1 MKKAFPALLA
11 LLCAC
16 LALLVATSSS
26 PLYATNFWTDTNI
39 YFTIGRG
46 MTRGLMP
53 YRDLFDHKGPLLFI
67 LYALGAAISDTSF
80 IGVFALEALSL
91 AAAVYAGWRTVR
103 LFGKGRLTLLAMPLL
118 AAAIC
123 CCTAFTQG
131 GSAEEFA
138 LPALAVGVYLTL
150 AAMTR
155 AEEKTRGRM
164 LGFGAAAGWV
174 FLIKYTDIG
183 LFAGLGVCLL
193 AFVWRREGFGRAL
206 LAAGRMLL
214 GAALVCAPVAAYLAV
229 NGALGAC
236 VEVYFVQNLF
246 DYSGMPMSLTGHVYN
261 ALAYLRTQSVINPA
275 VTVLVALGAGFVLLD
290 AAKRH
295 ERGWFWQALALPM
308 GAGLLLLTCYWGEM
322 AHPYYALAFA
332 GLCAPG
338 LIPLAW
344 LANRAQRR
352 GLFAWTLPMAG
363 VLAVVPTCMGL
374 CRAVPLMQVRK
385 ADMPQTV
392 FAEMMN
398 REGNPTLLDI
408 TSLDQGFYLAA
419 GVVPNCRYFAD
430 NNLQTKEKKE
440 AIASYLAEGK
450 TQFVVTRYADPGER
464 YALIAEA
471 DGVFDLND
479 MRHYKLYERIEENDG
494 GLP

>member
-1 MKKAFPALLA
+1 M
-11 LLCAC
+11 
-16 LALLVATSSS
+16 
-26 PLYATNFWTDTNI
+26 
-39 YFTIGRG
+39 
-46 MTRGLMP
+46 
-53 YRDLFDHKGPLLFI
+53 
-67 LYALGAAISDTSF
+67 
-80 IGVFALEALSL
+80 
-91 AAAVYAGWRTVR
+91 R
-103 LFGKGRLTLLAMPLL
+103 LFGEGRLTLLAMPLL
-118 AAAIC
+118 AVATC

-155 AEEKTRGRM
+155 PEEKTRGRM

-183 LFAGLGVCLL
+183 LFAGLAC
-193 AFVWRREGFGRAL
+193 ACWRLSGGGRVRPRAACGGAD
-206 LAAGRMLL
+206 AAGR
-214 GAALVCAPVAAYLAV
+214 GAGLRAVAAYLAV

-344 LANRAQRR
+344 LANRADRR

-363 VLAVVPTCMGL
+363 VLAVTPTCMGL

-419 GVVPNCRYFAD
+419 GIVPNCRYFAD

-494 GLP
+494 VLP

>member
-103 LFGKGRLTLLAMPLL
+103 LFGEGRLTLLAMPLL
-118 AAAIC
+118 AAATC

-155 AEEKTRGRM
+155 PEGKTRGRM

-206 LAAGRMLL
+206 LAAGGCCWAR
-214 GAALVCAPVAAYLAV
+214 
-229 NGALGAC
+229 
-236 VEVYFVQNLF
+236 
-246 DYSGMPMSLTGHVYN
+246 
-261 ALAYLRTQSVINPA
+261 
-275 VTVLVALGAGFVLLD
+275 
-290 AAKRH
+290 
-295 ERGWFWQALALPM
+295 
-308 GAGLLLLTCYWGEM
+308 AGLR
-322 AHPYYALAFA
+322 A
-332 GLCAPG
+332 GGGVSGGQRCAG
-338 LIPLAW
+338 
-344 LANRAQRR
+344 RVRR
-352 GLFAWTLPMAG
+352 GLF
-363 VLAVVPTCMGL
+363 
-374 CRAVPLMQVRK
+374 RAEPV
-385 ADMPQTV
+385 
-392 FAEMMN
+392 
-398 REGNPTLLDI
+398 
-408 TSLDQGFYLAA
+408 
-419 GVVPNCRYFAD
+419 
-430 NNLQTKEKKE
+430 
-440 AIASYLAEGK
+440 
-450 TQFVVTRYADPGER
+450 
-464 YALIAEA
+464 
-471 DGVFDLND
+471 
-479 MRHYKLYERIEENDG
+479 
-494 GLP
+494 

>member
-103 LFGKGRLTLLAMPLL
+103 LFGEGRLTLLAMPLL
-118 AAAIC
+118 AAATC

-155 AEEKTRGRM
+155 PEEKTRGRM

-183 LFAGLGVCLL
+183 LLAGLACACWRLSGGGRGSAVRCLRRGGCCW
-193 AFVWRREGFGRAL
+193 ARRWSACPWRRIWRSTVRWAHASRFISCRTCL
-206 LAAGRMLL
+206 ITAA
-214 GAALVCAPVAAYLAV
+214 
-229 NGALGAC
+229 
-236 VEVYFVQNLF
+236 
-246 DYSGMPMSLTGHVYN
+246 
-261 ALAYLRTQSVINPA
+261 
-275 VTVLVALGAGFVLLD
+275 
-290 AAKRH
+290 
-295 ERGWFWQALALPM
+295 
-308 GAGLLLLTCYWGEM
+308 
-322 AHPYYALAFA
+322 
-332 GLCAPG
+332 
-338 LIPLAW
+338 
-344 LANRAQRR
+344 
-352 GLFAWTLPMAG
+352 
-363 VLAVVPTCMGL
+363 
-374 CRAVPLMQVRK
+374 CR
-385 ADMPQTV
+385 
-392 FAEMMN
+392 
-398 REGNPTLLDI
+398 
-408 TSLDQGFYLAA
+408 
-419 GVVPNCRYFAD
+419 
-430 NNLQTKEKKE
+430 
-440 AIASYLAEGK
+440 
-450 TQFVVTRYADPGER
+450 
-464 YALIAEA
+464 
-471 DGVFDLND
+471 
-479 MRHYKLYERIEENDG
+479 
-494 GLP
+494 

>member
-103 LFGKGRLTLLAMPLL
+103 LFGEGRLTLLAMPLL
-118 AAAIC
+118 AAATC
-123 CCTAFTQG
+123 CCTAVHTGRKPRRNLRCLQ
-131 GSAEEFA
+131 
-138 LPALAVGVYLTL
+138 LAVGVYLTL

-155 AEEKTRGRM
+155 PEEKTRGRM

-183 LFAGLGVCLL
+183 LLAGLGVCLL

-214 GAALVCAPVAAYLAV
+214 GTALVCVPVAAYLAV

-246 DYSGMPMSLTGHVYN
+246 DYSGMPMSLTG
-261 ALAYLRTQSVINPA
+261 
-275 VTVLVALGAGFVLLD
+275 
-290 AAKRH
+290 
-295 ERGWFWQALALPM
+295 
-308 GAGLLLLTCYWGEM
+308 TCTTRWRI
-322 AHPYYALAFA
+322 
-332 GLCAPG
+332 CAR
-338 LIPLAW
+338 
-344 LANRAQRR
+344 RA
-352 GLFAWTLPMAG
+352 
-363 VLAVVPTCMGL
+363 
-374 CRAVPLMQVRK
+374 
-385 ADMPQTV
+385 
-392 FAEMMN
+392 
-398 REGNPTLLDI
+398 
-408 TSLDQGFYLAA
+408 S
-419 GVVPNCRYFAD
+419 
-430 NNLQTKEKKE
+430 
-440 AIASYLAEGK
+440 S
-450 TQFVVTRYADPGER
+450 TRQ
-464 YALIAEA
+464 
-471 DGVFDLND
+471 
-479 MRHYKLYERIEENDG
+479 
-494 GLP
+494 

>member
-155 AEEKTRGRM
+155 PEEKTRGRM

-214 GAALVCAPVAAYLAV
+214 
-229 NGALGAC
+229 
-236 VEVYFVQNLF
+236 
-246 DYSGMPMSLTGHVYN
+246 
-261 ALAYLRTQSVINPA
+261 PA
-275 VTVLVALGAGFVLLD
+275 VSDRLGRKPVLYAVYLGLAAGS
-290 AAKRH
+290 A
-295 ERGWFWQALALPM
+295 WF
-308 GAGLLLLTCYWGEM
+308 
-322 AHPYYALAFA
+322 AFA
-332 GLCAPG
+332 GQWWVLAAYALLTFFYSGGAAVQPSFNTDLFGLPHAGVNYGFIALGMSGGSILSYIGAQALPLAARHWLAGICAAAG
-338 LIPLAW
+338 LIC
-344 LANRAQRR
+344 
-352 GLFAWTLPMAG
+352 
-363 VLAVVPTCMGL
+363 V
-374 CRAVPLMQVRK
+374 
-385 ADMPQTV
+385 
-392 FAEMMN
+392 
-398 REGNPTLLDI
+398 
-408 TSLDQGFYLAA
+408 SL
-419 GVVPNCRYFAD
+419 VKPV
-430 NNLQTKEKKE
+430 
-440 AIASYLAEGK
+440 
-450 TQFVVTRYADPGER
+450 
-464 YALIAEA
+464 
-471 DGVFDLND
+471 
-479 MRHYKLYERIEENDG
+479 ENG
-494 GLP
+494 

>member
-103 LFGKGRLTLLAMPLL
+103 LFGEGRLTLLAMPLL
-118 AAAIC
+118 AVATC

-164 LGFGAAAGWV
+164 LGFGAAAGCV
-174 FLIKYTDIG
+174 CG
-183 LFAGLGVCLL
+183 HRPVCRAGRVPAGVCL
-193 AFVWRREGFGRAL
+193 AAGGVRPRAARGGAD
-206 LAAGRMLL
+206 AAGR
-214 GAALVCAPVAAYLAV
+214 
-229 NGALGAC
+229 
-236 VEVYFVQNLF
+236 
-246 DYSGMPMSLTGHVYN
+246 
-261 ALAYLRTQSVINPA
+261 
-275 VTVLVALGAGFVLLD
+275 
-290 AAKRH
+290 
-295 ERGWFWQALALPM
+295 
-308 GAGLLLLTCYWGEM
+308 GAGLRARGGVSGGQRC
-322 AHPYYALAFA
+322 A
-332 GLCAPG
+332 G
-338 LIPLAW
+338 
-344 LANRAQRR
+344 RMRR
-352 GLFAWTLPMAG
+352 GLF
-363 VLAVVPTCMGL
+363 
-374 CRAVPLMQVRK
+374 RAEPV
-385 ADMPQTV
+385 
-392 FAEMMN
+392 
-398 REGNPTLLDI
+398 
-408 TSLDQGFYLAA
+408 
-419 GVVPNCRYFAD
+419 
-430 NNLQTKEKKE
+430 
-440 AIASYLAEGK
+440 
-450 TQFVVTRYADPGER
+450 
-464 YALIAEA
+464 
-471 DGVFDLND
+471 
-479 MRHYKLYERIEENDG
+479 
-494 GLP
+494 

>member
-103 LFGKGRLTLLAMPLL
+103 LFGEGRLMLLAMPLL
-118 AAAIC
+118 AAATC

-275 VTVLVALGAGFVLLD
+275 VTVLAALGAGFVLLD

-295 ERGWFWQALALPM
+295 ERGWFWQALAMPM
-308 GAGLLLLTCYWGEM
+308 GAGLLLLTC
-322 AHPYYALAFA
+322 
-332 GLCAPG
+332 
-338 LIPLAW
+338 
-344 LANRAQRR
+344 
-352 GLFAWTLPMAG
+352 
-363 VLAVVPTCMGL
+363 
-374 CRAVPLMQVRK
+374 
-385 ADMPQTV
+385 
-392 FAEMMN
+392 
-398 REGNPTLLDI
+398 
-408 TSLDQGFYLAA
+408 
-419 GVVPNCRYFAD
+419 
-430 NNLQTKEKKE
+430 
-440 AIASYLAEGK
+440 
-450 TQFVVTRYADPGER
+450 
-464 YALIAEA
+464 
-471 DGVFDLND
+471 
-479 MRHYKLYERIEENDG
+479 
-494 GLP
+494 